1 MLTPCQKSCYNDEV
15 LEKTM
20 QEETQTKPVT
30 KNESGE
36 AVAEKTKG
44 GEGTGA
50 TLDSI
55 HRLVIEAAETRNAV
69 AAVRDQLKDV
79 MENNPEYRQIV
90 DEMKELTKKRAEAK
104 KALAED
110 KDYQQV
116 SADLDDLRLKL
127 KDINEI
133 LSQHLVLYYNQTSST
148 KLIDSN
154 GETRSLIL
162 SAKLGKTEA

>member
-1 MLTPCQKSCYNDEV
+1 MEEITTTKEKVEAPTPQA
-15 LEKTM
+15 
-20 QEETQTKPVT
+20 QTDKPVSDEPT
-30 KNESGE
+30 
-36 AVAEKTKG
+36 VAEAK
-44 GEGTGA
+44 EMGA

-55 HRLVIEAAETRNAV
+55 HRLVVEASETRNQV
-69 AAVRDQLKDV
+69 AAIRDQLKDV

-104 KALAED
+104 KALADD

-148 KLIDSN
+148 KIIDSN

>member
-1 MLTPCQKSCYNDEV
+1 M
-15 LEKTM
+15 
-20 QEETQTKPVT
+20 EETTTTTEKPDT
-30 KNESGE
+30 SKTQEIDTNTPEAGE
-36 AVAEKTKG
+36 PTIAEAK
-44 GEGTGA
+44 EMAA

-55 HRLVIEAAETRNAV
+55 HRLVIEAAETRNQL
-69 AAVRDQLKDV
+69 AALRDQLKDV

-116 SADLDDLRLKL
+116 SADLDDYRLKL

-148 KLIDSN
+148 KIIDSN

>member
-1 MLTPCQKSCYNDEV
+1 MEDTTTTT
-15 LEKTM
+15 EKVETA
-20 QEETQTKPVT
+20 QPAVQSDPPTNEEPT
-30 KNESGE
+30 
-36 AVAEKTKG
+36 VAEAK
-44 GEGTGA
+44 EMGA

-55 HRLVIEAAETRNAV
+55 HRLVIEASETRNQV
-69 AAVRDQLKDV
+69 AAIRDQLKDV

-104 KALAED
+104 KALADD

-148 KLIDSN
+148 KIIDSN

>member
-1 MLTPCQKSCYNDEV
+1 MEEITTTKEKVEAPTPQPQTDKSV
-15 LEKTM
+15 
-20 QEETQTKPVT
+20 
-30 KNESGE
+30 SGE
-36 AVAEKTKG
+36 PTVAEAK
-44 GEGTGA
+44 EMGA

-55 HRLVIEAAETRNAV
+55 HRLVIEASETRNQV
-69 AAVRDQLKDV
+69 AAIRDQLKDV

-104 KALAED
+104 KALADD

-148 KLIDSN
+148 KIIDSN